1 MIVIINKDYT
11 HRRPGIWWIYRD
23 GWHRPFVLCK
33 SLIVRIVVIRTR
45 YLMIENNYLLPKLDQ
60 FASFDQA
67 WPRTLKGRWEER
79 RWVELNPPQIIA
91 FFVVN
96 LSRCVMI
103 SVWALSKSGL
113 LQTRRVGGNVVT
125 LCNYNTIT
133 PCLAGTQRLSAHYL
147 ITDTEI
153 WQHTEIHIGPAGAAC
168 RVSR

>member
-1 MIVIINKDYT
+1 MQEID
-11 HRRPGIWWIYRD
+11 RREGNYEDKNRSEKHKYGLWSS
-23 GWHRPFVLCK
+23 
-33 SLIVRIVVIRTR
+33 SLIRITHTGDPGYDEFTAMAGTDHLFCVNHLLSGLSLFALGIQWF
-45 YLMIENNYLLPKLDQ
+45 ENNYLLPKLDQ

-113 LQTRRVGGNVVT
+113 LQARR
-125 LCNYNTIT
+125 
-133 PCLAGTQRLSAHYL
+133 QR
-147 ITDTEI
+147 E
-153 WQHTEIHIGPAGAAC
+153 E
-168 RVSR
+168 SREECGYFI